1 MSLVHH
7 EPRSAPEHGRYI
19 PLFWRLFIPNACV
32 LAAAC
37 ILLIIEPANGRIP
50 ALVGGLTVMLA
61 VNLVLMRRATGP
73 LTRLIA
79 TMRDVDP
86 LAPGQRTEA
95 DGPASEVTTLSHAF
109 NEMLDRIEN
118 ERRESARRELLAQEG
133 ERRRVAAELHDE
145 IGQSLT
151 AFVLDLERTI
161 AETPAAQR
169 DALVRWREVAAQ
181 LLDDVRRLARS
192 LRPEVLDELGLGPA
206 LTNLCDRLSAQTG
219 IDIEV
224 SRNGDLPSLDAEVQL
239 VIYRV
244 TQESLTNVVRH
255 ANAERAEVLLRT
267 RNGHVELRVTDNG
280 AGLPD
285 VAAEGNGI
293 RGMRERA
300 LLVGG
305 RVAVGPAPNGGTRV
319 SLDIPLQEAR

>member
-1 MSLVHH
+1 LSFVHQV
-7 EPRSAPEHGRYI
+7 PRSAPENGRYI

-37 ILLIIEPANGRIP
+37 IVLIIEPANGRIP
-50 ALVGGLTVMLA
+50 ALVGGLTVMLG

-73 LTRLIA
+73 LTHLIA

-95 DGPASEVTTLSHAF
+95 GGPASEVTTLSRAF
-109 NEMLDRIEN
+109 NEMLDRIET
-118 ERRESARRELLAQEG
+118 ERRESARRELLAQES

-151 AFVLDLERTI
+151 AFMLDLERTI
-161 AETPAAQR
+161 AEAPPTQR
-169 DALVRWREVAAQ
+169 EALIRWRDMAAR
-181 LLDDVRRLARS
+181 LLDDVRRLART

-219 IDIEV
+219 VDIDV
-224 SRNGDLPSLDAEVQL
+224 SRSGELPALGPDVQL

-255 ANAERAEVLLRT
+255 ADADRAEVLLTADDGR
-267 RNGHVELRVTDNG
+267 VELRVTDNG
-280 AGLPD
+280 AGLPEL
-285 VAAEGNGI
+285 AAEGNGI

-300 LLVGG
+300 VLVGG
-305 RVAVGPAPNGGTRV
+305 RLSVRRAPDGGTRV
-319 SLDIPLQEAR
+319 SLDIPLDAAP